1 MKDETTHWLDR
12 LAISERTVSVLFVAT
27 GALIYGVAY
36 TYSGRPLSVPALL
49 VAFALVL
56 FIWAGRLH
64 GIAERAL
71 SDRARAEREIREL
84 LEDYNEERQQWEAER
99 AMVLE
104 GNR

>member
-36 TYSGRPLSVPALL
+36 TYSGRPLSVP
-49 VAFALVL
+49 ALVL